1 VFREDIDIPDTMVAA
16 IRYANGALVSYS
28 LNTSMPIEGHH
39 IAFNGTRGRIELRQ
53 YEKQPWDAPDHDEIL
68 LVRSFPGT
76 RPPVERIAVPH
87 FPGGHYGGDDRL
99 RDMLF
104 RPGVPDP
111 LGQRAGSRAGAM
123 SVLCGIAALRSADAG
138 QPVRLSDLI
147 QRVGISLE

>member
-1 VFREDIDIPDTMVAA
+1 MH
-16 IRYANGALVSYS
+16 VSYS

-53 YEKQPWDAPDHDEIL
+53 YEKQPWEVPDHDEIL
-68 LVRSFPGT
+68 LVRSFPGA
-76 RPPVERIAVPH
+76 REAVERIAVPH

-104 RPGVPDP
+104 KPGAADR

-123 SVLCGIAALRSADAG
+123 SVLCGIAALRSADSG
-138 QPVRLSDLI
+138 QSVRLSDLAQPI
-147 QRVGISLE
+147 GMSVGSS